1 MKLAG
6 TSLLVVSLWLGCS
19 EESTGPE
26 GVPQPTSAKTSGGR
40 TLNRPSGF
48 SGVGWSVAPRTE
60 DATREALAE
69 AERGIAGA
77 SDLTFV
83 YYTPQH
89 APSRISSALRGTD
102 KTRRVIGMS
111 SHDGL
116 LTSEGYHTSPAG
128 VVGVLVVRADGM
140 SAGVGSAAFADVT
153 KDHEGEAARIA
164 YQRAVTDAKRTLDE
178 KPAMVIVLP
187 TLRSEEKILAAITEE
202 VGPDVP
208 VIGGTAAGPS
218 KDIALERLKDGLEW
232 SIIVNDGVVTSG
244 VAVAVLYTHKP
255 FGWAYGGGFQRSTT
269 KSGVITDAEPRMIR
283 TIDGRP
289 ALDVYDEWV
298 GGGLKEAMKRGENM
312 LVWCALHPL
321 TRNVFGNIKGEAVV
335 KTQFLHPHPNPDQ
348 TSEPGSILVGA
359 NVAVGER
366 LNLGEGSWN
375 ILLNRFAQLPRQAK
389 TVVENL
395 DPIAGLF
402 FYCGG
407 ALETIPREHRGSMG
421 YLVSQSMGSALPWLG
436 VFSWGEQGHVPG
448 VGNLHGNEMAS
459 TLLFPAGN

>member
-1 MKLAG
+1 MRLA
-6 TSLLVVSLWLGCS
+6 TASLLVVSLWLGCS
-19 EESTGPE
+19 DDSPAPDVPPST
-26 GVPQPTSAKTSGGR
+26 SSKTSGGR
-40 TLNRPSGF
+40 TLIRPTGF

-60 DATREALAE
+60 DATRQALAE
-69 AERGIAGA
+69 AERGNPG
-77 SDLTFV
+77 SSELTFV

-89 APSRISSALRGTD
+89 DPSRISAVLRGTD
-102 KTRRVIGMS
+102 KTRRLIGMS

-140 SAGVGSAAFADVT
+140 SAGVGSAHFADVA
-153 KDHEGEAARIA
+153 KGQEGEAGRVA
-164 YQRAVTDAKRTLDE
+164 YRRAVVDAKRTLDE
-178 KPAMVIVLP
+178 KPAMVILLP
-187 TLRSEEKILAAITEE
+187 TLRSEEKLLAAITDE
-202 VGPDVP
+202 VGPNVP

-218 KDIALERLKDGLEW
+218 KDIALERLKEGLEW
-232 SIIVNDGVVTSG
+232 SIVVNDGIVTSG
-244 VAVAVLYTHKP
+244 VAVAVLYAPKP

-269 KSGVITDAEPRMIR
+269 KTGVITNAEPRMIR

-321 TRNVFGNIKGEAVV
+321 TRNVYGSDKGEPVV

-348 TSEPGSILVGA
+348 KTEPGSLLVGA
-359 NVAVGER
+359 NVTVGEV

-389 TVVENL
+389 TVAENI

-407 ALETIPREHRGSMG
+407 ALETIPRDHRGSMG
-421 YLVSQSMGSALPWLG
+421 YLVSQSMGHGLPWLG
-436 VFSWGEQGHVPG
+436 VFSWGEQGHVTG
-448 VGNLHGNEMAS
+448 IGNLHGNEMAS